1 MRLDDKNSNQYF
13 YLAQLFTF
21 MQLMQLMKQIQ
32 RSFMSKNWQKYTART
47 ISMANFK
54 NIFLHLSRSRK
65 YFLVLLFAATLATSI
80 LLPSIFA
87 AISPALLGNDR
98 AIAQTSPNQKN
109 QNQQSSK
116 PKQIDLSNS
125 ANNSPN
131 IRVIP
136 KIQQGEIIQLNQPVQ
151 AIQIPQPIQQP
162 VFRREEIRG
171 VWLTSNDFTMFSD
184 RKQLGEAL
192 QKLKQLNFNTVYP
205 SVWNS
210 GYVLFPSEVAKNA
223 EIQPFVY
230 RGDKGQ
236 DIVADIIT
244 QAHENNLLVMPW
256 FEFGFMAPPTSELAI
271 AHPNWLTQERDGGQI
286 STTAAGE
293 VVWLN
298 PFHPEVQKFI
308 SELVL
313 EAVSNYDLDGI
324 QFDDHT
330 SLPKTF
336 GYDRYT
342 LDLYRKETKKEAPA
356 NVDDPDWVKWR
367 ANKISAFMVKLNKAV
382 KQKKPNVIFSVSPNY
397 YDFAYKQQLQDWL
410 GWVRQNIVDELIVQ
424 VYRPDLDDFSAQI
437 SRPEIVEVQNKISTG
452 IGILSGLRNSNIP
465 MSRVY
470 AQVINAQERGLGIS
484 FFYYKSLWGYG
495 PESVSDRQKEIQ
507 YLFRSP
513 APRFANRN

>member
-1 MRLDDKNSNQYF
+1 MNS
-13 YLAQLFTF
+13 
-21 MQLMQLMKQIQ
+21 I
-32 RSFMSKNWQKYTART
+32 WQ
-47 ISMANFK
+47 
-54 NIFLHLSRSRK
+54 RSRK
-65 YFLVLLFAATLATSI
+65 YFLVILFCATFAVTV
-80 LLPSIFA
+80 LLPNILSSV
-87 AISPALLGNDR
+87 SPEFLVNDQ

-109 QNQQSSK
+109 QNQTQNQKSPSNK
-116 PKQIDLSNS
+116 PKQIEQPNAL
-125 ANNSPN
+125 N

-136 KIQQGEIIQLNQPVQ
+136 KIQQELIIP
-151 AIQIPQPIQQP
+151 PTQPIIEIPKP
-162 VFRREEIRG
+162 VVRREEIRG
-171 VWLTSNDFTMFSD
+171 VWLTNNDFTMFSD
-184 RKQLGEAL
+184 RKQLGQAL
-192 QKLKQLNFNTVYP
+192 QKLKQLNFNTIYP
-205 SVWNS
+205 VVWNS
-210 GYVLFPSEVAKNA
+210 GYVMFPSEVAKNA

-236 DIVADIIT
+236 DIVADIIA

-271 AHPNWLTQERDGGQI
+271 AHPNWLTQERDGGLI

-342 LDLYRKETKKEAPA
+342 LDLYRKETKKQAPA
-356 NVDDPDWVKWR
+356 DVNDPDWVKWR

-424 VYRPDLDDFSAQI
+424 VYRPDLDDFTSQI
-437 SRPEIVEVQNKISTG
+437 SRPEIIEVQNKISTG